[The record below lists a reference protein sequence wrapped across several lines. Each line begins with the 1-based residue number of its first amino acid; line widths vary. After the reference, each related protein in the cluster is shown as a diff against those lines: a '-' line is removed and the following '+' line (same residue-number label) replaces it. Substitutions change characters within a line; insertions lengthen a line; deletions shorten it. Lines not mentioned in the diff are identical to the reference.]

1 MFVGCVHRVLLIG
14 RVGYLPVAMMGAV
27 ECTAKAVSG
36 DLCTLKGEN
45 EKERENERVCE

>member
-1 MFVGCVHRVLLIG
+1 MVLIGCVNSKST
-14 RVGYLPVAMMGAV
+14 VGYLPVAMMGAV

-45 EKERENERVCE
+45 EKEREIERVCE